1 MENSNKV
8 GAWVVERGGSKEE
21 VSPLAERIPQP
32 KENSLRR
39 ERGARESWISH
50 ENHRPTITTGNEN
63 VIYPNN
69 SRISATP
76 PHCQSLC
83 LGDFTLSLIA
93 GSPLNQSIWSL
104 HNAINPRAF

>member
-39 ERGARESWISH
+39 ERGARES
-50 ENHRPTITTGNEN
+50 
-63 VIYPNN
+63 
-69 SRISATP
+69 
-76 PHCQSLC
+76 
-83 LGDFTLSLIA
+83 
-93 GSPLNQSIWSL
+93 
-104 HNAINPRAF
+104 